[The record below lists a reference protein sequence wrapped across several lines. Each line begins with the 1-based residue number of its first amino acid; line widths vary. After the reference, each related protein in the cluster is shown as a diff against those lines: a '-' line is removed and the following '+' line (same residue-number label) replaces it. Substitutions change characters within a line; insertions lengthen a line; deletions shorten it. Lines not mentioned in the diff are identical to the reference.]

1 MLLHCKPILAV
12 VMSLAALFGSPCSA
26 PAADQTGAEKVKLPV
41 KVAVVDAVK
50 WNGESVGN
58 IQVTYADGTKD
69 RWTTKG
75 GCGLARVAADGTVG
89 WNVFEG
95 ERRAR
100 SASYNIRPN
109 GTMVMCRK
117 GKVLCRVQAALGFV
131 EEWNFTKD
139 GKRFVVKSRAL
150 HGPATIE
157 LRETDTGKVVQSV
170 QASDA
175 NVPAWAAPYRE

>member
-12 VMSLAALFGSPCSA
+12 VISLAALFGSPCSA

-41 KVAVVDAVK
+41 KDAVK

-69 RWTTKG
+69 QWTTKG

-100 SASYNIRPN
+100 SASYNIRPHS
-109 GTMVMCRK
+109 TI
-117 GKVLCRVQAALGFV
+117 VLCRVQAALGFV

>member
-1 MLLHCKPILAV
+1 
-12 VMSLAALFGSPCSA
+12 
-26 PAADQTGAEKVKLPV
+26 
-41 KVAVVDAVK
+41 
-50 WNGESVGN
+50 
-58 IQVTYADGTKD
+58 
-69 RWTTKG
+69 
-75 GCGLARVAADGTVG
+75 
-89 WNVFEG
+89 
-95 ERRAR
+95 
-100 SASYNIRPN
+100 
-109 GTMVMCRK
+109 MVMCLK